1 MDFYIFFTINRKLRE
16 RKMYNEMVGVIK
28 RNK

>member
-16 RKMYNEMVGVIK
+16 RKMYNKMVGVIK